1 MSNLLTDKVIIVTG
15 GGRGVGRGIALEAA
29 RAGAAVIVND
39 LGVGPGGEVDGSE
52 GPAQDVVNEILAAG
66 GRAAASTDSV
76 STWPT
81 AQKIIQCALDNFG
94 RVDGVVNN
102 AGILRDTIFHKLTPE
117 DFDLVIDVNL
127 KGPFY
132 VSRAAAPY
140 FKEQASGSFVHMTS
154 TSALIGNFGQV
165 NYIAAKSAVAGMSR
179 AIALDMQR
187 FNVTSNAIAPFAW
200 TRMVNTIPTDTPEQ
214 KKRVEGLKKMVPEK
228 IAPFVVAL
236 LSDAGR
242 KRVNGQIFGV
252 RNNEIFFFSQNR
264 PTHIAHNGD
273 GWTPETVIERAFPMF
288 EPHFYP
294 LVRSGEVFS
303 WEPC

>member
-1 MSNLLTDKVIIVTG
+1 MSGLLEGKVIIVTG

-29 RAGAAVIVND
+29 REGAKVIVND
-39 LGVGPGGEVDGSE
+39 IGVGPGGEVEGGE
-52 GPAQDVVNEILAAG
+52 GPAGDVVAEIKAAG
-66 GRAAASTDSV
+66 GEAAACNDSV
-76 STWPT
+76 SSWVS
-81 AQKIIQCALDNFG
+81 AQKIIQSALDNFG
-94 RVDGVVNN
+94 RIDGIVNN
-102 AGILRDTIFHKLTPE
+102 AGILKDTIFHKLPPE
-117 DFDLVIDVNL
+117 DFDQVIEVNL

-140 FKEQASGSFVHMTS
+140 FKEQGSGAFVHMTS

-165 NYIAAKSAVAGMSR
+165 NYIAAKGGVASMSR

-187 FNVTSNAIAPFAW
+187 FGVTSNAIAPFAW

-228 IAPFVVAL
+228 IAPFTVAL
-236 LSDAGR
+236 MTDEGR

-252 RNNEIFFFSQNR
+252 RNNEIFFFSQTR
-264 PTHIAHNGD
+264 PIQIAHNSD

-288 EPHFYP
+288 EPHFFP

-303 WEPC
+303 WDPC

>member
-1 MSNLLTDKVIIVTG
+1 MSGLLEGKVIVVTG
-15 GGRGVGRGIALEAA
+15 GGRGVGRGIALV
-29 RAGAAVIVND
+29 AGAEGAKVIVND
-39 LGVGPGGEVDGSE
+39 IGVGPGGEAE
-52 GPAQDVVNEILAAG
+52 GGQSPAQDVVNEIKAAG
-66 GRAAASTDSV
+66 GEAAACADSV
-76 STWPT
+76 SSWAS
-81 AQKIIQCALDNFG
+81 AQKIIQSALDNFG
-94 RVDGVVNN
+94 RIDGVVNN
-102 AGILRDTIFHKLTPE
+102 AGILKDTIFHKLPPE
-117 DFDLVIDVNL
+117 DFDLVVEVNL

-132 VSRAAAPY
+132 VARAAAPY
-140 FKEQASGSFVHMTS
+140 FKQQASGAFVHMTS

-165 NYIAAKSAVAGMSR
+165 NYIAAKAGVAGMSR

-228 IAPFVVAL
+228 IASFVVAL
-236 LSDAGR
+236 LSDEGR

-264 PTHIAHNGD
+264 PTHIAHNGE
-273 GWTPETVIERAFPMF
+273 GWTPATVIERAFPMF
-288 EPHFYP
+288 EPHFFP

-303 WEPC
+303 WDPC

>member
-1 MSNLLTDKVIIVTG
+1 MSELLAGQVVIVTG

-29 RAGAAVIVND
+29 AQGAKVIVND
-39 LGVGPGGEVDGSE
+39 LGVGPGGEADGSL
-52 GPAQDVVNEILAAG
+52 GPADEVVAEIKAAG
-66 GRAAASTDSV
+66 GAAAASTDSV
-76 STWPT
+76 ATWPS
-81 AQKIIQCALDNFG
+81 AQKIIQAALDHFG
-94 RVDGVVNN
+94 RVDAVVNN
-102 AGILRDTIFHKLTPE
+102 AGILRDTIFHKLPPE

-154 TSALIGNFGQV
+154 SSALIGNFGQA
-165 NYIAAKSAVAGMSR
+165 NYIAAKAAVVGLSR
-179 AIALDMQR
+179 SIALDMQR
-187 FNVTSNAIAPFAW
+187 FNVTSNCIAPFAW

-214 KKRVEGLKKMVPEK
+214 QARVEGLKKMVPEK
-228 IAPFVVAL
+228 IAPFVAAL
-236 LSDAGR
+236 FSAEGR

-273 GWTPETVIERAFPMF
+273 GWTPDTVIERAFPML

-303 WEPC
+303 WAPC

>member
-1 MSNLLTDKVIIVTG
+1 MSGLLEGRVIIVTG
-15 GGRGVGRGIALEAA
+15 GGRGVGRGIALNAA
-29 RAGAAVIVND
+29 SQGARVIVND
-39 LGVGPGGEVDGSE
+39 IGIGPGGEVEGGT
-52 GPAQDVVNEILAAG
+52 GPACDVVDEIKAAG
-66 GRAAASTDSV
+66 GEAAACYDSV
-76 STWPT
+76 STWAS
-81 AQKIIQCALDNFG
+81 AQKIIQSALDNFG
-94 RVDGVVNN
+94 RIDGVVNN
-102 AGILRDTIFHKLTPE
+102 AGILKDTIFHKMPIE
-117 DFDLVIDVNL
+117 DFDQVIDVNL
-127 KGPFY
+127 KGVFY

-140 FKEQASGSFVHMTS
+140 FKEQSSGAFVHMTS

-165 NYIAAKSAVAGMSR
+165 NYIAAKAGVAGMSR

-187 FNVTSNAIAPFAW
+187 FGVTSNAIAPFAW

-214 KKRVEGLKKMVPEK
+214 KKRVEGLKKMIPEK

-236 LSDAGR
+236 LSDEGR

-252 RNNEIFFFSQNR
+252 RNNEIFFFSQTR
-264 PTHIAHNGD
+264 PIQIAQNGD

-303 WEPC
+303 WDPC

>member
-1 MSNLLTDKVIIVTG
+1 MSELLAGQVVIVTG

-29 RAGAAVIVND
+29 AQGAKVIVND
-39 LGVGPGGEVDGSE
+39 LGVGPGGEADGSL
-52 GPAQDVVNEILAAG
+52 GPADEVVAEIKAAG
-66 GRAAASTDSV
+66 GEAAASTDSV
-76 STWPT
+76 STWPS
-81 AQKIIQCALDNFG
+81 AQKIIQAALDHFG
-94 RVDGVVNN
+94 RVDAVVNN
-102 AGILRDTIFHKLTPE
+102 AGILRDTIFHKLPPE

-154 TSALIGNFGQV
+154 SSALIGNFGQA
-165 NYIAAKSAVAGMSR
+165 NYIAAKAAVVGLSR
-179 AIALDMQR
+179 SIALDMQR
-187 FNVTSNAIAPFAW
+187 FNVTSNCIAPFAW

-214 KKRVEGLKKMVPEK
+214 QARVEGLKKMVPEK
-228 IAPFVVAL
+228 IAPFVAAL
-236 LSDAGR
+236 FSAEGR

-273 GWTPETVIERAFPMF
+273 GWTPDTVIERAFPML

-303 WEPC
+303 WAPC

>member
-1 MSNLLTDKVIIVTG
+1 MSELLAGQVVIVTG

-29 RAGAAVIVND
+29 AQGAKVIVND
-39 LGVGPGGEVDGSE
+39 LGVGPGGEADGSL
-52 GPAQDVVNEILAAG
+52 GPADEVVAEIKAAG
-66 GRAAASTDSV
+66 GEAAASTDSV
-76 STWPT
+76 STWPS
-81 AQKIIQCALDNFG
+81 AQKIIQAALDQFG
-94 RVDGVVNN
+94 RVDAVVNN
-102 AGILRDTIFHKLTPE
+102 AGILRDTIFHKLPPE

-154 TSALIGNFGQV
+154 SSALIGNFGQA
-165 NYIAAKSAVAGMSR
+165 NYIAAKAAVVGLSR
-179 AIALDMQR
+179 SIALDMQR
-187 FNVTSNAIAPFAW
+187 FNVTSNCIAPFAW

-214 KKRVEGLKKMVPEK
+214 QARVEGLKKMVPEK
-228 IAPFVVAL
+228 IAPFVAAL
-236 LSDAGR
+236 FSAEGR

-273 GWTPETVIERAFPMF
+273 GWTPDTVIERAFPML

-303 WEPC
+303 WAPC